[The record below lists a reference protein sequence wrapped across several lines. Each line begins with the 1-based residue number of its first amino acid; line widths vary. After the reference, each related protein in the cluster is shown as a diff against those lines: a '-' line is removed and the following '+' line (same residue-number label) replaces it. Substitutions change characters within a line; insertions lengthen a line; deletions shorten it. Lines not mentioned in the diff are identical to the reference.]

1 MSSAN
6 QKLEDLV
13 IDEFYRIK
21 EDLGHVLSRVE
32 MFTYIDEENLVDIF
46 TYDFIKF
53 IENTRMS
60 KTYKMSVFLAFY
72 NSGDMKLEINDND
85 LYKSFKEFFSKGSN

>member
-1 MSSAN
+1 
-6 QKLEDLV
+6 
-13 IDEFYRIK
+13 
-21 EDLGHVLSRVE
+21 